1 MHSCKLSANEHL
13 RCLREEREG
22 LVSYLMG
29 QHCCRYGETSYIEY
43 LSRWIPA
50 GLYHILGTP
59 SSRADSHFPQRRFE
73 QFAGRI
79 GRDGFQVL
87 TAKILS

>member
-1 MHSCKLSANEHL
+1 MHSCKLSVNERL
-13 RCLREEREG
+13 SCLSEEWEG
-22 LVSYLMG
+22 LVSQLIG
-29 QHCCRYGETSYIEY
+29 QRCCRYGETSYIEY
-43 LSRWIPA
+43 LSRWNPA
-50 GLYHILGTP
+50 GLYRILGTP

-79 GRDGFQVL
+79 GRDSFQVL